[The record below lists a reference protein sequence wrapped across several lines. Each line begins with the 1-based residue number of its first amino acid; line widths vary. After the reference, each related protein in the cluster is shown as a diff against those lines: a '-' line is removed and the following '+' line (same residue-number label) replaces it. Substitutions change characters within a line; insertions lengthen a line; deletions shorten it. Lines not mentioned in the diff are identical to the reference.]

1 MDGMAMDA
9 SAMIVALMVG
19 LAGGA
24 ILGAAHLASLWW
36 SVILLR
42 GGRPIL
48 GVAVQ
53 ALRFVAL
60 ALALA
65 LIARHGAAPLLA
77 AAVGVLA
84 ARALLL
90 RRFERMA

>member
-1 MDGMAMDA
+1 
-9 SAMIVALMVG
+9 MIVALMIG
-19 LAGGA
+19 LAAGA

-36 SVILLR
+36 SVVLLR
-42 GGRPIL
+42 DERPIL
-48 GVAVQ
+48 GFLAQ

-65 LIARHGAAPLLA
+65 VIARHGAAPLLA
-77 AAVGVLA
+77 AAFGVVA

>member
-1 MDGMAMDA
+1 
-9 SAMIVALMVG
+9 MIGALMIG
-19 LAGGA
+19 LAAGA

-42 GGRPIL
+42 DGRPVLGIL
-48 GVAVQ
+48 AQ

-60 ALALA
+60 AAGLAV
-65 LIARHGAAPLLA
+65 IARHGAAPLIA

-90 RRFERMA
+90 RRLERMA

>member
-1 MDGMAMDA
+1 MDA
-9 SAMIVALMVG
+9 SAMTGALIAVVA
-19 LAGGA
+19 GA

-36 SVILLR
+36 SVALLR
-42 GGRPIL
+42 DGRTIL
-48 GVAVQ
+48 GFSVQ

-65 LIARHGAAPLLA
+65 LIARQGAALFLA
-77 AAVGVLA
+77 AAFGVLA

-90 RRFERMA
+90 RRFRWIA

>member
-1 MDGMAMDA
+1 
-9 SAMIVALMVG
+9 MIAALMG
-19 LAGGA
+19 LAAGA
-24 ILGAAHLASLWW
+24 ILGATHLASLWW
-36 SVILLR
+36 SVVLVR
-42 GGRPIL
+42 DGRPIL
-48 GVAVQ
+48 GVTMQ

-65 LIARHGAAPLLA
+65 VIARHGAAPLLA

-90 RRFERMA
+90 RRLRRLA